1 METQKFFDLLAADVK
16 SDNGFNLMR
25 QFEDS
30 HVFAVLYRDGE
41 VRGFIFS
48 SFEKAYEVMQE
59 SYSNAAEIYNFYMI
73 IPLNSPIF
81 D

>member
-1 METQKFFDLLAADVK
+1 METQKFFELLAADVK

-25 QFEDS
+25 QFENA
-30 HVFAVLYRDGE
+30 HVFAALYRDGD
-41 VRGFIFS
+41 VRGYIFS
-48 SFEKAYEVMQE
+48 SFEKAYETLQK
-59 SYSNAAEIYNFYMI
+59 SYFNAAEIYNFFMI